1 MEAPTVG
8 VGLTQTVGELAKC
21 TMILVMLET
30 SRRLLTWVRVRRWQ
44 HGSETAAAGGEMLN
58 GKWVALFV
66 SLSFV
71 ASVQQSFHLIVG
83 TALLLVLPYSIV
95 IHPLLIAV
103 SHSIVTISLTFDV

>member
-1 MEAPTVG
+1 MEATTMG

-30 SRRLLTWVRVRRWQ
+30 SRRLLTWVRVRWQ

-58 GKWVALFV
+58 GKWLALFV
-66 SLSFV
+66 TLSFV

-83 TALLLVLPYSIV
+83 TALILVLPYSII

-103 SHSIVTISLTFDV
+103 SHSLITISLTSDF